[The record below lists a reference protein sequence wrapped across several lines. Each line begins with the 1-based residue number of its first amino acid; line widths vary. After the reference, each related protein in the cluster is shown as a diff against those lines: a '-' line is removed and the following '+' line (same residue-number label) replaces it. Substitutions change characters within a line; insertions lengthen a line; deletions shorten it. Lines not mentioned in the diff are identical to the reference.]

1 VKRIEFIGG
10 PAIGKSTVLK
20 EVIKMRKHNDCWKT
34 AEEARLYL
42 AKTIETKTNRGKLQ
56 RLARI
61 CLKLSLTK
69 FQNFMA
75 SIILNEYKDTILDCL
90 HEKYSDIVDI
100 FLVALFKNDRIN
112 SIDKIRLA
120 VFYFDLLLDN
130 VMLFDYFKLN
140 NIIVYDEGI
149 IHNNSAFRSI
159 EKSGKV
165 LDNHIR
171 KNTNVVPVGIIYCY
185 MNLERYIKRRK
196 ERIIKGNGI
205 FLDRKLNNFE
215 LEDLCRESLKSAKD
229 KINVLRLYKVPVL
242 EIDMEEPVIDNAKKA
257 YEFINGFQYD

>member
-1 VKRIEFIGG
+1 
-10 PAIGKSTVLK
+10 
-20 EVIKMRKHNDCWKT
+20 M
-34 AEEARLYL
+34 

-61 CLKLSLTK
+61 CLKLNLTK

-90 HEKYSDIVDI
+90 HEKYSDIADI
-100 FLVALFKNDRIN
+100 FLAALFKNDRIN
-112 SIDKIRLA
+112 SIDKIRVA

-140 NIIVYDEGI
+140 NLIVYDDGI

-159 EKSGKV
+159 EKSGEV

-171 KNTNVVPVGIIYCY
+171 NNTNVIPWNNILLYELGEVY
-185 MNLERYIKRRK
+185 NKEKRK
-196 ERIIKGNGI
+196 N
-205 FLDRKLNNFE
+205 
-215 LEDLCRESLKSAKD
+215 
-229 KINVLRLYKVPVL
+229 Y
-242 EIDMEEPVIDNAKKA
+242 
-257 YEFINGFQYD
+257 